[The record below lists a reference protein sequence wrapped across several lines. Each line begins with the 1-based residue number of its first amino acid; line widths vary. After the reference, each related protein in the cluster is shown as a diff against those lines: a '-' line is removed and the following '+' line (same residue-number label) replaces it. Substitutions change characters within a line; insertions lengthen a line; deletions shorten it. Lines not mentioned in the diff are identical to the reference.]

1 MGLED
6 KIDKLYKEVHEN
18 NVMLRGI
25 IKYLNMQI
33 CTSEQREFFLNLVAN
48 VVGNKIT

>member
-1 MGLED
+1 MTPD
-6 KIDKLYKEVHEN
+6 KEKQLLKEVHEN
-18 NVMLRGI
+18 NIMLRGI
-25 IKYLNMQI
+25 IRYLNMQI

>member
-1 MGLED
+1 MTPDEEKRL
-6 KIDKLYKEVHEN
+6 LREVHEN

-25 IKYLNMQI
+25 IKYLNTQI

-48 VVGNKIT
+48 VVGNKII

>member
-1 MGLED
+1 MTSDEEKQL
-6 KIDKLYKEVHEN
+6 LREVHEN
-18 NVMLRGI
+18 NIMLRGI

>member
-1 MGLED
+1 MTLNEE
-6 KIDKLYKEVHEN
+6 KQLLREVHEN
-18 NVMLRGI
+18 NIMLRGI

>member
-1 MGLED
+1 MTKDEEAQLLRET
-6 KIDKLYKEVHEN
+6 HEN

-33 CTSEQREFFLNLVAN
+33 STSEQREFFLNLVAN
-48 VVGNKIT
+48 VIGNKIT